1 MADSME
7 IPGGSLQLLAIAP
20 PRLVILSAMTV
31 LASPM
36 RVIQWILGGATAAML
51 SLLLATFPQ
60 LYDAV
65 PQIREYIMETRG
77 LPSQDGNL
85 APWIVDNIE
94 VTGEG
99 KYKNIK
105 AALSLMYHLVRKPQQ
120 NPVEQI
126 QRRFN
131 AMFATV
137 RPGVTPHI
145 IDLYTSLDFTEAAS
159 SFSSR
164 G

>member
-1 MADSME
+1 ME
-7 IPGGSLQLLAIAP
+7 MPGGSRQLLAIP
-20 PRLVILSAMTV
+20 PSRLVILSAVTIP
-31 LASPM
+31 ASPV
-36 RVIQWILGGATAAML
+36 RVIQRFLCGVPAAL
-51 SLLLATFPQ
+51 LALLLATFPQ
-60 LYDAV
+60 LHDAV
-65 PQIREYIMETRG
+65 PQIHEYIMGTRG

-85 APWIVDNIE
+85 APWILDNTE

-126 QRRFN
+126 KRRLTL
-131 AMFATV
+131 FATQSG
-137 RPGVTPHI
+137 PELHHTLSACTPHWT
-145 IDLYTSLDFTEAAS
+145 LEAAS
-159 SFSSR
+159 LLSSR